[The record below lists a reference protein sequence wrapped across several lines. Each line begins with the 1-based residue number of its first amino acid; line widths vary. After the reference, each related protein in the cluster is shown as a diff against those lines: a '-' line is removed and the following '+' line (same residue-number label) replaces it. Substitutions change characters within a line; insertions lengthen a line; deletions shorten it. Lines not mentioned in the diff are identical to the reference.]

1 MDNYRDVPAIPVEPT
16 LLVDLPCET
25 GEGPLWDD
33 RTQTLTWNDIPP
45 GTLYRYT
52 PVTGNNEVIYQHEA
66 SIGGH
71 TLQED
76 GSLVIFAAEGKILT
90 LRGGETTTILESIP
104 EVVGSRFNDVAAGP
118 RGEVF
123 CGTMPLKLGD
133 ARFYRLDPD
142 GLLHLVWDDI
152 GLSNGIGF
160 SPDEETMYLSD
171 SDNRVVYRSDYN
183 KAFGSLSNREVL
195 IRLED
200 DIAVPD
206 GMTVDANGDLW
217 VAVWD
222 GSCLLHYSA
231 AGELL
236 DKVEFPVK
244 KVSSINF
251 GGGDFGTA
259 YVTTAGGPNRD
270 GDDGPL
276 AGSLFSVDIPGV
288 QGKSDYRS
296 KILLS

>member
-1 MDNYRDVPAIPVEPT
+1 MDNYRDTPVIPVEPE

-33 RTQTLTWNDIPP
+33 RTHSLTWNDIPP
-45 GTLYRYT
+45 GTLYRYK
-52 PVTGNNEVIYQHEA
+52 PENGVNEVIFQHDA
-66 SIGGH
+66 AIGGH

-76 GSLVIFAAEGKILT
+76 GSLVIFAEDGKILT
-90 LRGGETTTILESIP
+90 LRDGETTTILESIQ

-133 ARFYRLDPD
+133 ARLYRLDPD

-160 SPDEETMYLSD
+160 SPDEKTMYLSD
-171 SDNRVVYRSDYN
+171 SDNRIVYRADYDKN
-183 KAFGSLSNREVL
+183 FGSLTNREVL
-195 IRLED
+195 IRLD
-200 DIAVPD
+200 SDSAVPD

-217 VAVWD
+217 IAVWD
-222 GSCLLHYSA
+222 GNCLLHYSA
-231 AGELL
+231 DGGLI
-236 DKVEFPVK
+236 DKVNFPVK
-244 KVSSINF
+244 KVSSVNF
-251 GGGDFGTA
+251 GGADFGTA
-259 YVTTAGGPNRD
+259 YVTTAGGNNRD

-276 AGSLFSVDIPGV
+276 AGSLFSVDLPGIK
-288 QGKSDYRS
+288 GKSDYRS
-296 KILLS
+296 RILL